1 MLIWYWQLVLSKPTG
16 SRVFTLES
24 LFYRFYRDR
33 AASFR
38 VGGLKKNAWRK
49 IFLLNYFLF
58 NLFLFLQISGGAKA
72 PPPSP
77 SLCAVPVLSFLTSY
91 FFSLSLFTIT
101 SEYKRDARIR
111 GRDWISSV
119 WKLWYLRGGRVP
131 FSIHYQIG
139 QRTFTVHISSSTTYY
154 LKKMELWVYGHAL

>member
-24 LFYRFYRDR
+24 LIYRFYRDR

-58 NLFLFLQISGGAKA
+58 NLFLFWQKSGGAKA

-111 GRDWISSV
+111 ERDWISSV

-131 FSIHYQIG
+131 SSIHYQIR

>member
-24 LFYRFYRDR
+24 LFYRFCRDR

-58 NLFLFLQISGGAKA
+58 NLFLFLQKSGGAEA
-72 PPPSP
+72 PPPAPP
-77 SLCAVPVLSFLTSY
+77 SARSLFYLFFTSY

-131 FSIHYQIG
+131 SSIHYQIR
-139 QRTFTVHISSSTTYY
+139 QRIFTVHISSSTTYY